1 MNRSPMAVEEA
12 VKCEVSDWDDDVAWA
27 ARFKAFSG
35 QRDDWLPRYF
45 FWRDLIVR
53 VARRLGVISFR
64 SSEVKEVWFARGGLT
79 PLCLH
84 HVLIEMHKEGDILLR
99 RDLTEPVRGQI
110 YRIFLKIGRLMIP
123 STSSPLEQGTDE
135 CIILRELLQDKTSDV
150 LKTLSECRW
159 TSSCVITMRKLE
171 SICGGSDAA
180 AIILSYLVQ
189 CSKAQ
194 YFSITKGEFIEG
206 VKVSLVGSSVPSHS
220 TIDYEV
226 LHLIWTMEKM
236 QEQLDTIDRRW
247 ELSRKAALVASKSGN
262 KSIALRHIRYTK
274 VLSRDRERYTSLL
287 DRVEEVL
294 GIVSEAIQS
303 GAQAIRKQQISI
315 EQVHLCLQELDEIRA
330 SQNEVDE
337 TLGLASMECADM
349 EDEWL
354 EEDFNKLQSEVFTEE
369 APS

>member
-135 CIILRELLQDKTSDV
+135 CIILRELLQ
-150 LKTLSECRW
+150 
-159 TSSCVITMRKLE
+159 
-171 SICGGSDAA
+171 
-180 AIILSYLVQ
+180 
-189 CSKAQ
+189 
-194 YFSITKGEFIEG
+194 G

-294 GIVSEAIQS
+294 GIVNQAETTKKVSEAIQS